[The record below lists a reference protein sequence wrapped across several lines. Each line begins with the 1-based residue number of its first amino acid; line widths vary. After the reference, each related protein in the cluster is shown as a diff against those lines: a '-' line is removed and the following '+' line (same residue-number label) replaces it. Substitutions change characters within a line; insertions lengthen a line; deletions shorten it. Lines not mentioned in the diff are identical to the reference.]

1 MKQIF
6 FISLLFCVC
15 WGQSSIYGIG
25 TYYNSISVAS
35 AGLIGSF
42 PNADS
47 DQINPSGFAPLEP
60 QLQLSVIKYPANI
73 YAQSAM
79 YINSIKKGTYGI
91 SLRRINY
98 GTFSEIDEFG
108 IENGSY
114 SASDIWLSG
123 TLAKGEKKFSWGISG
138 GLFISNLESYN
149 TTAAV
154 FSAGILYGIKKIDA
168 QIGFS
173 VSNVGIFISRYTDY
187 KEKLPRRITISGN
200 KGLQYLPLELNTD
213 ISYELSTKEIFA
225 RFGGIFQLPYNFKL
239 IFGINSYNID
249 QNTEYRNIKSLLSS
263 SGAGLAFSYKQYS
276 LELGGYS
283 YGSGGWIYG
292 TSFNFKL

>member
-1 MKQIF
+1 MKRIF
-6 FISLLFCVC
+6 IISLIFCIC
-15 WGQSSIYGIG
+15 WGQSSIHGIG
-25 TYYNSISVAS
+25 TYYNTISVAS
-35 AGLIGSF
+35 AGFNGSY

-73 YAQSAM
+73 YAQSAL
-79 YINSIKKGTYGI
+79 YINSIKKGAYGI

-98 GTFSEIDEFG
+98 GTFNEIDEFG
-108 IENGSY
+108 IENGTY
-114 SASDIWLSG
+114 SASDTWLSG
-123 TLAKGEKKFSWGISG
+123 TIAKGEKRISWGISG
-138 GLFISNLESYN
+138 GLFISNLESFN
-149 TTAAV
+149 TTAVV
-154 FSAGILYGIKKIDA
+154 FSVGILHGIKKVDA
-168 QIGFS
+168 QIGLS

-187 KEKLPRRITISGN
+187 KEKLPQRITISGN
-200 KGLQYLPLELNTD
+200 KELQYLPLELNAD
-213 ISYELSTKEIFA
+213 ISYEFSTKEIFV
-225 RFGGIFQLPYNFKL
+225 RFGGVFQLPYNFEL

-249 QNTEYRNIKSLLSS
+249 QSTEYRNIKSLLSS

-276 LELGGYS
+276 IEFGGYS